1 MGTLSS
7 WPTEY
12 DLVPENRMKK
22 KRKKAQKNEWLD
34 RPAIGPW
41 EGTAGGS
48 GVQGYLLLHIELMAS
63 PDTGDLLGGG
73 NIKELEPLPLTGQSA
88 LTGAEITE
96 VSSCELQT
104 WQEAQSIE

>member
-22 KRKKAQKNEWLD
+22 KRKKAQKNEWLY

-48 GVQGYLLLHIELMAS
+48 GV
-63 PDTGDLLGGG
+63 
-73 NIKELEPLPLTGQSA
+73 
-88 LTGAEITE
+88 
-96 VSSCELQT
+96 
-104 WQEAQSIE
+104 